1 MTLDEQNAVPQQR
14 TWEHFSH
21 AADIGVRG
29 FGNTPAGAFEQAAHA
44 LTAVVADLNSVQA
57 RHVVEIRCENKD
69 PELLLVDWLN
79 ALIYEMAVRHMLF
92 SRFDVR
98 IDSQRLEARAWGE
111 NLDQSRH
118 RPAVEIKGA
127 TFTELKLSQDAD
139 GRWTAQCVVDV

>member
-1 MTLDEQNAVPQQR
+1 MTLDKQNVIPQQR

-29 FGNTPAGAFEQAAHA
+29 FGNTPARAFEQAACA
-44 LTAVVADLNSVQA
+44 LTAVISDLDSVQA
-57 RHVVEIRCENKD
+57 RHVVEIHCENPD

-79 ALIYEMAVRHMLF
+79 ALVYEMAVRHMLF
-92 SRFDVR
+92 SRFQVR
-98 IDSQRLEARAWGE
+98 IDDQRLEASAWGE
-111 NLDQSRH
+111 NLDLSRH

-127 TFTELKLSQDAD
+127 TFTELKLAQDAD